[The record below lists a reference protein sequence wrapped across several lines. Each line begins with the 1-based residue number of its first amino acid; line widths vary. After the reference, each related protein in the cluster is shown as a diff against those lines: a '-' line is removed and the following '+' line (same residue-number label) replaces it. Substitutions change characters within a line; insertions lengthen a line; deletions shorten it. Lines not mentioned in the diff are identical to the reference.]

1 MSSIAIAKPKSVR
14 RSAGS
19 SRAKT
24 VAKQPVR
31 VVASS
36 PVAKQMGNG
45 KAKSRSTSRATD
57 SQTTHQTSL
66 GGVSF
71 FGELESVRLPSWVTD
86 LATFRRWAV
95 SDEAPESVPVFY
107 LSGEVWIDM
116 SQEQVFLHV
125 RMKQELLRVL
135 GNLSTES
142 RLEDVFP
149 DGLLLSNVAGNLSG
163 NPDGTYISHESFRTQ
178 RVRLIDG
185 RSEGFVEIE
194 GTPDMVLE
202 VVSESS
208 VKKDTEIL
216 RDLYWK
222 AGIPEYW
229 IVDGRGEAVEFT
241 ILKHTTRGYTTV
253 RAVAGWLKSSV
264 FGKSFRLTRKLNSVG
279 HPDFLLDVK

>member
-1 MSSIAIAKPKSVR
+1 MSSLAIAKPKSAR
-14 RSAGS
+14 RSVGS

-24 VAKQPVR
+24 VAKQSSRPVE
-31 VVASS
+31 AS
-36 PVAKQMGNG
+36 PVAKQKVGEG
-45 KAKSRSTSRATD
+45 KAKSRSTSPATP
-57 SQTTHQTSL
+57 QNSL

-71 FGELESVRLPSWVTD
+71 LGDSETVRLPAWVHN
-86 LATFRRWAV
+86 LESFRRWAV
-95 SDEAPESVPVFY
+95 SDDAPESVPVFY
-107 LSGEVWIDM
+107 LSGEVWIDL
-116 SQEQVFLHV
+116 SQEQVFSHV

-142 RLEDVFP
+142 RLGDMFP
-149 DGLLLSNVAGNLSG
+149 DGLLLSNVDGNLSG

-178 RVRLIDG
+178 RGRLIDG
-185 RSEGFVEIE
+185 RSEGFVELE

-202 VVSESS
+202 VVSDSS

-241 ILKHTTRGYTTV
+241 ILKHTTRGYSAV
-253 RAVAGWLKSSV
+253 RAVGGWLKSSV
-264 FGKSFRLTRKLNSVG
+264 FGKAFRLTRKLNSVG
-279 HPDFLLDVK
+279 HPDFVLDVK